1 MNDLPLARRLPHW
14 FAAFAT
20 IYTLCVL
27 ASGGLVTSHGVGMA
41 VPDWPTTFGYNMF
54 LFPVSH
60 WVGGV
65 FYEHS
70 HRLLASGIGLLTLVL
85 CVWLWVVEPRK
96 WVKILGTVSVGIV
109 CLQGLLGGL
118 RVILVNADFGIFHG
132 MLAQSFLVL
141 LGILTAVT
149 SPSFVAGE
157 WAPGRAVGGLR
168 WLALALVLV
177 VFTQLGIAATM
188 RHAHAGLSIPDFPA
202 AYGHFLPDTSP
213 ETLAAINAKRVAAGE
228 PATTAELIW
237 LQMAHRGVA
246 ATIFL
251 LTLALAWSCRR
262 VSGLPI
268 GARRTCDLLVAMVL
282 VQAGFGAWTIW
293 SNKAADIATAHQ
305 AFGALILLFSAR
317 LTFRFFA
324 MQAGAHEESLEIS
337 GATGYSR
344 ASA

>member
-1 MNDLPLARRLPHW
+1 MNDLPFARRLPHW

-20 IYTLCVL
+20 LYTLCVL

-54 LFPVSH
+54 LFPASR

-65 FYEHS
+65 FYEHT
-70 HRLLASGIGLLTLVL
+70 HRLLASGIGLLTLGL
-85 CVWLWVVEPRK
+85 CVWLWVVEPRR
-96 WVKILGTVSVGIV
+96 WVKILGTVAVGIV

-149 SPSFVAGE
+149 SPAFVAGE
-157 WAPGRAVGGLR
+157 WAPARAVGGLR
-168 WLALALVLV
+168 WLGLALVLV
-177 VFTQLGIAATM
+177 VFTQLALAATM

-213 ETLAAINAKRVAAGE
+213 NALAQINARRVAAGE
-228 PATTAELIW
+228 PPTTAELVW

-246 ATIFL
+246 TLIFIL
-251 LTLALAWSCRR
+251 VATLAWRCRR
-262 VSGLPI
+262 AEGLPA
-268 GARRTCDLLVAMVL
+268 GARRASALLVAMVL
-282 VQAGFGAWTIW
+282 VQIGFGAWTIW
-293 SNKAADIATAHQ
+293 SNKAADVATAHQ
-305 AFGALILLFSAR
+305 AFGALILLVSSR
-317 LTFRFFA
+317 LAFRFFA
-324 MQAGAHEESLEIS
+324 MEGAAREESLEIS
-337 GATGYSR
+337 APAGYSR